1 MPRLRYL
8 KKGNPLY
15 EQPPSLSSNYD
26 DDENEQDTEDFY
38 RQRKGWWSTENI
50 VASLSEEKIRILI
63 ERHRQ
68 NISLLENELVSRHI
82 SPKQH
87 GYIIERLDQHETRR
101 TNVRRSKGSTDRG
114 RILQVLARQHLL
126 ESVKRE
132 IKTKWMEILKTYDS
146 QRSNRETTED

>member
-26 DDENEQDTEDFY
+26 DNENEQDTEDFY
-38 RQRKGWWSTENI
+38 KQRKGWWSTENI

-114 RILQVLARQHLL
+114 RILQVLARQRMVQ
-126 ESVKRE
+126 SVKDD
-132 IKTKWMEILKTYDS
+132 IKKKWIEILDMYNKGA
-146 QRSNRETTED
+146 SNE